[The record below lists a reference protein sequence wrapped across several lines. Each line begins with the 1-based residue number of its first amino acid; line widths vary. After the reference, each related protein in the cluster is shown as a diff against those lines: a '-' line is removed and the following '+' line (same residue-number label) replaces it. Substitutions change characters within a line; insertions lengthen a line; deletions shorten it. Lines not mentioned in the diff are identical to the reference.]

1 MKLLITGGAG
11 FIGSHLLHYLAGQK
25 HEIVVLDNLSS
36 GKRENVPQGMR
47 LVEAD
52 IRSDL
57 DSLFATEKFATV
69 IHLAAQTMVPYS
81 IAHPMEDCDVNLL
94 GMINILEC
102 CRKYGV
108 KNFIFSSTAAV
119 YGDNPNIP
127 LKESE
132 RLKPASFYGISK
144 MAGEYYMCTYHNLCG
159 MNTTVLRFSNVYG
172 ERQSNGGE
180 AGVIAVFCELLAEGK
195 PVTILGN
202 GMQTRD
208 FIYVGD
214 VVRAIAE
221 SMKLTGHN
229 IINVSTGKETSIED
243 VLAAFE
249 EAMGRKAKIIHAPRR
264 EADIFRSV
272 LDNTLCK
279 KILSYRPQ
287 MEIAEGIKRTY
298 EYQLEKK

>member
-11 FIGSHLLHYLAGQK
+11 FIGSHLLQYLAGRK

-36 GKRENVPQGMR
+36 GRRENIPKGVR
-47 LVEAD
+47 LVEGD
-52 IRSDL
+52 IRNDL
-57 DSLFATEKFATV
+57 DKFFADEKFTTV

-81 IAHPMEDCDVNLL
+81 IAHPIEDCDVNLL

-102 CRKYGV
+102 CRKYKV
-108 KNFIFSSTAAV
+108 RNFIFSSSAAV

-127 LKESE
+127 LKENE

-144 MAGEYYMCTYHNLCG
+144 MAGEYYMCAYHNLCG
-159 MNTTVLRFSNVYG
+159 MNTTVLRFANVYG
-172 ERQSNGGE
+172 ERQTDGGE
-180 AGVIAVFCELLAEGK
+180 AGVISVFCELLAKGK
-195 PVTILGN
+195 PVTIFGN

-214 VVRAIAE
+214 VVRAITE

-229 IINVSTGKETSIED
+229 IINVSTGHETSIED

-249 EAMGRKAKIIHAPRR
+249 EAMGRKAKAIHAPRR

-279 KILSYRPQ
+279 KILNYRPQ
-287 MEIAEGIKRTY
+287 MEFAEGIKRTY
-298 EYQLEKK
+298 NYHMEMK